1 MHQGSVNDNCVN
13 TKEDPSTW
21 NLYKYHLTSP
31 TILLILLSHFLI
43 NIGACSY
50 YAFCPDR
57 ATQFG
62 GLTMVC
68 ILPCF
73 TVLKSP
79 LTWHIATFDHDQKV
93 ILHPITALE
102 GPDQLGIQ
110 HYWGLKH
117 VRTGYLW
124 PGPR

>member
-1 MHQGSVNDNCVN
+1 MKHKTPTPRLPPTVKKVELLRQSSVTYCQQGIMHQGSVNEDFAN
-13 TKEDPSTW
+13 TKKDTSTW
-21 NLYKYHLTSP
+21 NLYKSHLTSP

-62 GLTMVC
+62 GLTMVGMIKN

-73 TVLKSP
+73 TVLIRP
-79 LTWHIATFDHDQKV
+79 LA
-93 ILHPITALE
+93 
-102 GPDQLGIQ
+102 
-110 HYWGLKH
+110 
-117 VRTGYLW
+117 
-124 PGPR
+124 